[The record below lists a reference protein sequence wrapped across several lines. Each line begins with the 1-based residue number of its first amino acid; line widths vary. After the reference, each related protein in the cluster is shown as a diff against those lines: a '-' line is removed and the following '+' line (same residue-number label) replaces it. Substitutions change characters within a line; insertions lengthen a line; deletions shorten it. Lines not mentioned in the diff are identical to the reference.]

1 VTLIETLEASAL
13 AEHLR
18 QSRWTYPLV
27 NAGHIAGIGML
38 FGAVVPM
45 AAKSLAGPRAGRQVI
60 RLLRPFAVA
69 GLALATI
76 CGGLLFI
83 AQAGDYVANR
93 WFLAKMAL
101 IALALTNAAWH
112 LRAEVVSAPAALAS
126 LALWS
131 AALVSGR
138 MIGFS

>member
-1 VTLIETLEASAL
+1 VTLIETLEAGAL

-27 NAGHIAGIGML
+27 SAGHIAGIGML
-38 FGAVVPM
+38 IGAVVPM
-45 AAKSLAGPRAGRQVI
+45 ALASLRDRRAARPVI

-69 GLALATI
+69 GFLLAATF
-76 CGGLLFI
+76 GGLLFV

-101 IALALTNAAWH
+101 ITLALGNAAWH
-112 LRAEVVSAPAALAS
+112 LRSDGLTPVAALAS
-126 LALWS
+126 LGLWG

>member
-1 VTLIETLEASAL
+1 VTLIEAVEASVL

-38 FGAVVPM
+38 FGTVVPM
-45 AAKSLAGPRAGRQVI
+45 SVVSLLGSPPAPVLVRA
-60 RLLRPFAVA
+60 LRPFATA
-69 GLALATI
+69 GVLLAVV

-83 AQAGDYVANR
+83 AQAGEYVANG
-93 WFLAKMAL
+93 WFRAKLAL
-101 IALALTNAAWH
+101 IALALANAVWH
-112 LRAEVVSAPAALAS
+112 LRSTVLPAPAALAS
-126 LALWS
+126 LVLWT

>member
-1 VTLIETLEASAL
+1 VTLIEAVEASAL

-27 NAGHIAGIGML
+27 SAGHIAGIAML

-45 AAKSLAGPRAGRQVI
+45 AVSGLRGKHGGQALTRA
-60 RLLRPFAVA
+60 LRPFAVA
-69 GLALATI
+69 GLVLAVA
-76 CGGLLFI
+76 CGALLFT

-93 WFLAKMAL
+93 WFQAKLAL
-101 IALALTNAAWH
+101 IILALANAAWH
-112 LRAEVVSAPAALAS
+112 MRSETLSRRAALAS
-126 LALWS
+126 LLLWS
-131 AALVSGR
+131 AALVAGR

>member
-1 VTLIETLEASAL
+1 VTLVEAIEASAL

-45 AAKSLAGPRAGRQVI
+45 AATSLRQSQTAPALIRA
-60 RLLRPFAVA
+60 LRPFALA
-69 GLALATI
+69 GLVLATA
-76 CGGLLFI
+76 CGVLLFI
-83 AQAGDYVANR
+83 AQAGDYVVNA
-93 WFLAKMAL
+93 WFQAKLAL
-101 IALALTNAAWH
+101 VALAVANAAWH
-112 LRAEVVSAPAALAS
+112 LRGDRLPASAALAS
-126 LALWS
+126 LFLWA